1 MSGGTEADQPGQELQ
16 PVPHCPPLST
26 DKEDLGGSMLC
37 IHEELNQLSTE
48 QQSPVT
54 ACGVP
59 LGVVSLPPVRS
70 PSDQSLTDRR
80 PHSAKEFEVAYREGA
95 TRASPGGWFDGLLG
109 CLRPVWSILNTASA
123 DERKG
128 QGDSWE
134 IPFESINNFK
144 FVGSGAQGVVF
155 LGQLGD
161 ECVAVKKVT
170 DKSETDIKHL
180 RKLNHPNIVA
190 FRGVCTQP
198 PSYCIVMEYCPYG
211 QLYDALKNGRVI
223 PPATV
228 VEWSK
233 HIASGMNYLHS
244 RNIIHRDLK
253 SPNILISYN
262 DVLKISDFGTSRQWN
277 ERSTKMSFAGT
288 VAWMA
293 PEVIRNEPCSE
304 KVDIWSY
311 GVVMWELLSC
321 ETPYKDVDSNA
332 IIWGVGSNSLH
343 LPIPTTCPDGFRL
356 LMKQCW
362 SAKPRN
368 RPSFRQILMHL
379 DLAAVEIL
387 STPKDTYFRTQA
399 TWKEEIREYMQNI
412 KQDGLPCKEELFQR
426 WREELRH
433 AQDMRLHYERKLE
446 RTNNLYIELTA
457 CMLQV
462 EQRELEVIRKE
473 ASLAI
478 GSDHRAYKKRFERPL
493 LLAQERFS
501 KKRLYRLPPE
511 PLSPNTES
519 QQKTADAP
527 AAAVPDP
534 QAVSSSP
541 SSKART
547 RRVMHRRSGSGGYG
561 SMASRPMLVNS
572 ETQTEDLDAFSDT
585 DPASSPSVSSPPPV
599 LPETIAAA
607 TGSDHDNSNVVTNAR
622 TPGSDGSFGFSDTP
636 LSPGDQAL
644 SPEDLNSNRPS
655 TTCQSN
661 VEPLRRPEAPIVE
674 RTSPRAA
681 SLQRKRVMSDESPT
695 RVAPPSVGVQRR
707 NIRNAAKGKI
717 HSVEDFSTSEEEGEV
732 DDDYSAHKG
741 LSQMRQAVSGQ
752 SISTLSSEGNLSE
765 EEGNTSECSSSHHT
779 PSELLSSLS
788 NPDILGSGD
797 LTSTA
802 MHDVSRQHGL
812 ASPAASNVVLRDK
825 VALERL
831 KRNPMPTINDIY
843 SSPSHSHSSSSDS
856 EDRPHRAAASARP
869 RTTRGN
875 TETTVW

>member
-1 MSGGTEADQPGQELQ
+1 MSGGTEAAESGHELQ
-16 PVPHCPPLST
+16 PLPHCPPLST

-70 PSDQSLTDRR
+70 PSDQSLTNPR
-80 PHSAKEFEVAYREGA
+80 PHSAKELEVAYREGA
-95 TRASPGGWFDGLLG
+95 TRGSPGGWFDGLLG
-109 CLRPVWSILNTASA
+109 CLRPVWSILNTATT
-123 DERKG
+123 DDRKG

-134 IPFESINNFK
+134 IPFESINNLE

-155 LGQLGD
+155 KGKLGD
-161 ECVAVKKVT
+161 EEVAVKKVNN
-170 DKSETDIKHL
+170 KSETDIKHL

-198 PSYCIVMEYCPYG
+198 PCYCIVMEYCPYG

-253 SPNILISYN
+253 SPNILISTN

-412 KQDGLPCKEELFQR
+412 KQDGLPGKEELFQR

-433 AQDMRLHYERKLE
+433 AQDIRLHYERKLE

-493 LLAQERFS
+493 LLAQERFN
-501 KKRLYRLPPE
+501 KKRSYRLPPE

-519 QQKTADAP
+519 QQKTADTP
-527 AAAVPDP
+527 AGPIPDS
-534 QAVSSSP
+534 QAISSSP
-541 SSKART
+541 SSKSRT

-561 SMASRPMLVNS
+561 SIASRPVLVNS
-572 ETQTEDLDAFSDT
+572 ETQTEDIDVFSDT
-585 DPASSPSVSSPPPV
+585 DPASSPSVSSSLPA
-599 LPETIAAA
+599 LPEAVTTA
-607 TGSDHDNSNVVTNAR
+607 TGSDHDNSNVVSNVR
-622 TPGSDGSFGFSDTP
+622 TPGSEGSFGFSDTL
-636 LSPGDQAL
+636 LSPSDQVL
-644 SPEDLNSNRPS
+644 SPEDMNSNRPS

-661 VEPLRRPEAPIVE
+661 AEPARRSEVPVVE
-674 RTSPRAA
+674 RTSPLTA
-681 SLQRKRVMSDESPT
+681 SLRRKRAMSDESPT
-695 RVAPPSVGVQRR
+695 RAAPPSIGVQRR
-707 NIRNAAKGKI
+707 NMRNATKGKV
-717 HSVEDFSTSEEEGEV
+717 HSMEDFSTSEEEGEV

-788 NPDILGSGD
+788 NPDILASGD
-797 LTSTA
+797 STPGA
-802 MHDVSRQHGL
+802 THSTSRQHGL
-812 ASPAASNVVLRDK
+812 VSPAASNVVLRDK
-825 VALERL
+825 VALEKL
-831 KRNPMPTINDIY
+831 KRNPMPTIKDIY
-843 SSPSHSHSSSSDS
+843 SSSSHSHSSSSDS
-856 EDRPHRAAASARP
+856 EDRSHQAAASALP

>member
-1 MSGGTEADQPGQELQ
+1 
-16 PVPHCPPLST
+16 
-26 DKEDLGGSMLC
+26 
-37 IHEELNQLSTE
+37 
-48 QQSPVT
+48 
-54 ACGVP
+54 
-59 LGVVSLPPVRS
+59 
-70 PSDQSLTDRR
+70 
-80 PHSAKEFEVAYREGA
+80 
-95 TRASPGGWFDGLLG
+95 FDGLLG

-128 QGDSWE
+128 QDSWE

-253 SPNILISYN
+253 SPKPPLFHPT
-262 DVLKISDFGTSRQWN
+262 LLGLSDHADCIPFQSSCKCSGASKKRCLN
-277 ERSTKMSFAGT
+277 GGRPCALSL
-288 VAWMA
+288 VAC
-293 PEVIRNEPCSE
+293 R
-304 KVDIWSY
+304 SY

-387 STPKDTYFRTQA
+387 STPKDTYFRTQVRDVARCGLGA

-462 EQRELEVIRKE
+462 EQRELEVIR
-473 ASLAI
+473 
-478 GSDHRAYKKRFERPL
+478 
-493 LLAQERFS
+493 
-501 KKRLYRLPPE
+501 
-511 PLSPNTES
+511 
-519 QQKTADAP
+519 
-527 AAAVPDP
+527 
-534 QAVSSSP
+534 
-541 SSKART
+541 
-547 RRVMHRRSGSGGYG
+547 
-561 SMASRPMLVNS
+561 
-572 ETQTEDLDAFSDT
+572 
-585 DPASSPSVSSPPPV
+585 
-599 LPETIAAA
+599 
-607 TGSDHDNSNVVTNAR
+607 
-622 TPGSDGSFGFSDTP
+622 
-636 LSPGDQAL
+636 
-644 SPEDLNSNRPS
+644 
-655 TTCQSN
+655 
-661 VEPLRRPEAPIVE
+661 
-674 RTSPRAA
+674 
-681 SLQRKRVMSDESPT
+681 
-695 RVAPPSVGVQRR
+695 
-707 NIRNAAKGKI
+707 
-717 HSVEDFSTSEEEGEV
+717 
-732 DDDYSAHKG
+732 
-741 LSQMRQAVSGQ
+741 
-752 SISTLSSEGNLSE
+752 
-765 EEGNTSECSSSHHT
+765 
-779 PSELLSSLS
+779 
-788 NPDILGSGD
+788 
-797 LTSTA
+797 
-802 MHDVSRQHGL
+802 
-812 ASPAASNVVLRDK
+812 
-825 VALERL
+825 
-831 KRNPMPTINDIY
+831 
-843 SSPSHSHSSSSDS
+843 
-856 EDRPHRAAASARP
+856 
-869 RTTRGN
+869 
-875 TETTVW
+875 